1 MNENGKF
8 VRLFG
13 TIFFSFIT
21 FIVVLILVMLGLKFL
36 FGILDKIPWFSLM
49 FILFIIS
56 VPAVL
61 FLSVYTIYFYRTRQ
75 HPSSFARYF
84 SYIIFGAVSLCWL
97 YVWIDDLII
106 FFKYYYNS
114 ISHYNS
120 FNLAFLAGNIGL
132 IFLIGI
138 LQAFT
143 SKKETTWLD
152 KAIKKESEN
161 V

>member
-13 TIFFSFIT
+13 TIFFSFIS
-21 FIVVLILVMLGLKFL
+21 FIVLLILVMLGLKFL

-49 FILFIIS
+49 FTLFIIS

-61 FLSVYTIYFYRTRQ
+61 FLSVYIIYFYRTKQ
-75 HPSSFARYF
+75 HPSIFARYF
-84 SYIIFGAVSLCWL
+84 SNIIFSIISVCWL
-97 YVWIDDLII
+97 YAWIDDLII

-132 IFLIGI
+132 IFFIGI
-138 LQAFT
+138 VQAFT
-143 SKKETTWLD
+143 SKKEITWLD
-152 KAIKKESEN
+152 KVIKKETEN
-161 V
+161 A